1 MPGTVSPPAMTA
13 AIAGCCASSGSTTRH
28 AWCRW
33 PLTNLSS
40 SEPDSMVDI
49 VILCVFAF
57 AAGLIDAA
65 VGGGGLIQVPAL
77 FNVLPTTQ
85 PVALLGTNKLATAC
99 GTAFVARSF
108 VRKVVIDWSLVVPAA
123 GASFVMAFFGAATVS
138 VVPQS
143 VIRPAVL
150 VLIVL
155 MAIYT
160 FWKKDFGAL
169 HKPMRIGTK
178 EKLLAIVIGGAIG
191 FYDGLFGPGT
201 GSFLIFLF
209 IRCFAFDFL
218 HASASAKVVNIAT
231 NVAALAFFIPAGHV
245 VYAVAAPMA
254 VCNILGALTG
264 TWIAVRRGAAFVR
277 LLFLVLL
284 ALLIV
289 KLSYD
294 IFFK

>member
-1 MPGTVSPPAMTA
+1 
-13 AIAGCCASSGSTTRH
+13 
-28 AWCRW
+28 
-33 PLTNLSS
+33 
-40 SEPDSMVDI
+40 MVDI

-65 VGGGGLIQVPAL
+65 VGGGGLIQIPAL
-77 FNVLPTTQ
+77 FNVLPTAQ
-85 PVALLGTNKLATAC
+85 PAALLGTNKVAAAC
-99 GTAFVARSF
+99 GTVFAARSF
-108 VRKVVIDWSLVVPAA
+108 VRKVVINWGLVIPAA
-123 GASFVMAFFGAATVS
+123 CAAFVMAFFGAATVS
-138 VVPQS
+138 SVPQS

-169 HKPMRIGTK
+169 HKPMHIGTK

-218 HASASAKVVNIAT
+218 HASASAKLVNIAT
-231 NVAALAFFIPAGHV
+231 NVAALIFFIPTGNVLYLIAI
-245 VYAVAAPMA
+245 PMA
-254 VCNILGALTG
+254 ALNILGALTG
-264 TWIAVRRGAAFVR
+264 TWLAVHKGVPFVR
-277 LLFLVLL
+277 ALFLVLL
-284 ALLIV
+284 VILIS

-294 IFFK
+294 LFL